1 MKRNI
6 ICFLSSLAFA
16 LALVSC
22 GDFLDKNPDLRT
34 TLDSEEKIANI
45 LVSAYVSGSGSYQI
59 VAELSSDN
67 VCDRGITKNYDQ
79 FYEDVY
85 EWVKN
90 MPERHFAAGG
100 NSNVTGL
107 E

>member
-59 VAELSSDN
+59 VANCHRTTSAIGALPRTMTSST
-67 VCDRGITKNYDQ
+67 RMSTSGRR
-79 FYEDVY
+79 
-85 EWVKN
+85 
-90 MPERHFAAGG
+90 M
-100 NSNVTGL
+100 
-107 E
+107 